1 MLRGGNSGEA
11 QGDICVGGS
20 LQFYRRRLG
29 LGNIVQVIV
38 VTPWSQNDSHGEHFL
53 VYITVGS
60 LCCAHIVKPT

>member
-1 MLRGGNSGEA
+1 M
-11 QGDICVGGS
+11 GGS

-53 VYITVGS
+53 VYIIVGF